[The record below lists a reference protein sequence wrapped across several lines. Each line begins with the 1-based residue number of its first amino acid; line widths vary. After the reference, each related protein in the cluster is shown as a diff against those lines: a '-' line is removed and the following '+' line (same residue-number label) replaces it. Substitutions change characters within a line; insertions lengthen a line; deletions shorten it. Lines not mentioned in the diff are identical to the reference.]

1 MSKKICGVLTAIVTP
16 FDNEGALNL
25 TELKN
30 QVNRQLNAG
39 NGIFLRRHQWRV
51 FLYLTRKKKKR

>member
-16 FDNEGALNL
+16 FDHDGGLNL
-25 TELKN
+25 KELRN

-39 NGIFLRRHQWRV
+39 NGISAAAQTVSFLCS
-51 FLYLTRKKKKR
+51 TRKKK

>member
-16 FDNEGALNL
+16 FDHDGGLNL
-25 TELKN
+25 KELRN

-39 NGIFLRRHQWRV
+39 NGIFCGGTNGE
-51 FLYLTRKKKKR
+51 FLCSTRKKK